1 MSLSPSET
9 HAPTVSVVVPNYN
22 HAKYLPQR
30 MESIL
35 RQTYSDFEIII
46 LDDASSDDSLAV
58 IQNYLSIPEVRF
70 VPNTQNSG
78 TTFAQW
84 NKGVD
89 LARGEYVW
97 IAESDDFAEPGLLEK
112 LVPILENN
120 PNVGISYGQ
129 SRMVDQNGMEVMDTL
144 ARILEPLDPQRWNSS
159 FVASGIEECRRYLL
173 WLNTIPNASA
183 VLFRKQ
189 TFLDAGKADSSFK
202 LTGDWFMWVKMLLI
216 SDLGFHS
223 GFVNSFRQ
231 HGATV
236 REQQGWDGLQK
247 EKVRIQLEILKKS
260 GLDRETKK
268 RLVLQKVNELLQK
281 YRNERPVRL
290 KSIASVICRLW
301 PIYALDPIYFLKLLV
316 ARHRAPE
323 LKDFAIR

>member
-1 MSLSPSET
+1 MSLSLSET

-35 RQTYSDFEIII
+35 RQTYSDCEIII
-46 LDDASSDDSLAV
+46 LDDASTDDSHAV
-58 IQNYLSIPEVRF
+58 IQNYLHIPEVRF
-70 VPNTQNSG
+70 VPNAQNSG

-84 NKGVD
+84 NKGVE
-89 LARGEYVW
+89 LARGKYVW
-97 IAESDDFAEPGLLEK
+97 IAESDDFAEPDLLEK
-112 LVPILENN
+112 LVPTLDKN
-120 PNVGISYGQ
+120 PEVGIAYGQ

-144 ARILEPLDPQRWNSS
+144 ARILEPLDRQRWNSS

-173 WLNTIPNASA
+173 WVNTIPNASA
-183 VLFRKQ
+183 VVFRKK
-189 TFLDAGKADSSFK
+189 TYLAAGKADSNFK

-216 SDLGFHS
+216 SDLGFYS

-236 REQQGWDGLQK
+236 RERQGWDGLQK
-247 EKVRIQLEILKKS
+247 EKVRIQLEILKKA
-260 GLDRETKK
+260 GLDRATRKK
-268 RLVLQKVNELLQK
+268 LVLQKVNELLHK
-281 YRNERPVRL
+281 YRTEHPVRL
-290 KSIASVICRLW
+290 KSIALVICRLW
-301 PIYALDPIYFLKLLV
+301 PIYALDPIYFLKLLM
-316 ARHRAPE
+316 ARHCAPE

>member
-1 MSLSPSET
+1 MSLSPTVT

-58 IQNYLSIPEVRF
+58 IQNYLHIPEVRF
-70 VPNTQNSG
+70 VPNTRNSG

-84 NKGVD
+84 NKGVE
-89 LARGEYVW
+89 LARGKYVW
-97 IAESDDFAEPGLLEK
+97 IAESDDFAEPDLLKK
-112 LVPILENN
+112 LVPILDKN
-120 PNVGISYGQ
+120 PEVGIAYGQ

-144 ARILEPLDPQRWNSS
+144 ARILEPLDRQRWNSS
-159 FVASGIEECRRYLL
+159 FVANGIEECRRYLL

-183 VLFRKQ
+183 VVFRKK
-189 TFLDAGKADSSFK
+189 TFLVAGRADLSFK

-231 HGATV
+231 HRGTV
-236 REQQGWDGLQK
+236 REREGWDVLQK
-247 EKVRIQLEILKKS
+247 EKVRIQLEILKKTD
-260 GLDRETKK
+260 LDRETKK
-268 RLVLQKVNELLQK
+268 KLVLQKVNELLHK
-281 YRNERPVRL
+281 YRNEHPVQL

-301 PIYALDPIYFLKLLV
+301 PIYSLDLIYFLKLLA

>member
-70 VPNTQNSG
+70 VPNAQNSG

-89 LARGEYVW
+89 LARGKYVW
-97 IAESDDFAEPGLLEK
+97 IAESDDFAEPDLLGN
-112 LVPILENN
+112 LVPILHKN
-120 PNVGISYGQ
+120 PEVGIAYGQ

-144 ARILEPLDPQRWNSS
+144 ARILEPLDRRRWNAS

-183 VLFRKQ
+183 VVFRKQ
-189 TFLDAGKADSSFK
+189 TFLAAGKADFSLK

-216 SDLGFHS
+216 SDLGFHAS
-223 GFVNSFRQ
+223 IVNSFRQ

-236 REQQGWDGLQK
+236 RERQGWEVYQN
-247 EKVRIQLEILKKS
+247 EKVRIQFEILRKA
-260 GLDRETKK
+260 GLDRATKK
-268 RLVLQKVNELLQK
+268 KLVLQKVNELLHK
-281 YRNERPVRL
+281 YRNERPVQL

-301 PIYALDPIYFLKLLV
+301 PIYSLDPIYFLKLLLS
-316 ARHRAPE
+316 RHRTSE
-323 LKDFAIR
+323 LQDFPIR